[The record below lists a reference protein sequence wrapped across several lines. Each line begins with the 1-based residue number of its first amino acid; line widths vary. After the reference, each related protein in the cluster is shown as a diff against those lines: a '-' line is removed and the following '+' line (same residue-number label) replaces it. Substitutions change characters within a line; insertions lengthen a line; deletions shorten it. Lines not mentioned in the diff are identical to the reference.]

1 MTTVID
7 QMGRTVTVPERPT
20 RIVSLVPSLTELLF
34 DLGLAESIVG
44 VTKFCVHP
52 AKLVR
57 DKQKIGGTKEFRF
70 AEIDAL
76 APDLIIGNKEENYQ
90 AGIDQLA
97 TSYPVWMSDIYTLDD
112 ALEAIAQ
119 IGRLVDRGAES
130 RALIQQI
137 EAAFQRLPAR
147 QLSLSKPKR
156 VGYFIWQ
163 KPYMVV
169 GQQTFIHD
177 MLDRCGLLNAF
188 ADMGDSRYPMVSDDD
203 IHAAQLDA
211 ILLSSEPFPFAEKHR
226 TQFAEI
232 FPDTTVH
239 LVNGE
244 MFSWYGSR
252 LLLAANYFQ
261 GLGHIERKEVSYEK

>member
-137 EAAFQRLPAR
+137 EAAFQRLSAR

-188 ADMGDSRYPMVSDDD
+188 ADMGD
-203 IHAAQLDA
+203 
-211 ILLSSEPFPFAEKHR
+211 SSEPFPFAEKHR